1 MKLRDLIRENETNH
15 YKLLTIVGDNPPK
28 VNLIAKYLEKKG
40 WTVYDVED
48 VVLKLVDNVP
58 EDEIKLSI
66 GLLIKKW
73 VKSVENKIV
82 LINTDILYSE
92 EMDQI
97 GPFDA
102 FKYLMRG
109 DKEGVLF
116 LNARLKGNLAI
127 YSTPDRPDYSE
138 RELTDVL
145 YISLE
150 DVEVEEG
157 DKNGKD
163 KRTY

>member
-1 MKLRDLIRENETNH
+1 MKIQDLIRDNRTNH
-15 YKLLTIVGDNPPK
+15 YKLLTIVGDDPSK
-28 VNLIAKYLEKKG
+28 ADQIIEYLKKTG

-48 VVLKLVDNVP
+48 IVLQIIEGVP
-58 EDEIKLSI
+58 EDEIKFSI
-66 GLLIKKW
+66 GLLIKNWIKT
-73 VKSVENKIV
+73 VEDKII
-82 LINTDILYSE
+82 LINANILYSE

-116 LNARLKGNLAI
+116 LNARLKENRAI

-145 YISLE
+145 YIAIE
-150 DVEVEEG
+150 DVSIEEE
-157 DKNGKD
+157 
-163 KRTY
+163 

>member
-1 MKLRDLIRENETNH
+1 MNIQDLIQDNKTNH
-15 YKLLTIVGDNPPK
+15 YKLLTIVGDDPSK
-28 VNLIAKYLEKKG
+28 VGLLVEYLKNTG
-40 WTVYDVED
+40 WSVYDVEEI
-48 VVLKLVDNVP
+48 VLDLIKDVP

-73 VKSVENKIV
+73 VKSVGNRIV
-82 LINTDILYSE
+82 LINANILYSD

-109 DKEGVLF
+109 DKEGILF
-116 LNARLKGNLAI
+116 LNARLKENRAI
-127 YSTPDRPDYSE
+127 YSKPDRPDYSE

-145 YISLE
+145 YVPLE
-150 DVEVEEG
+150 DVTIQEG
-157 DKNGKD
+157 
-163 KRTY
+163 

>member
-1 MKLRDLIRENETNH
+1 MKIQDLIRDNKTNH
-15 YKLLTIVGDNPPK
+15 YKLLTIVGDDPSK
-28 VNLIAKYLEKKG
+28 ADQIIEYLKNTG
-40 WTVYDVED
+40 WTVFDVED
-48 VVLKLVDNVP
+48 IVLQTIEGVP

-73 VKSVENKIV
+73 VKTVDNKIV
-82 LINTDILYSE
+82 LINANILYSE

-109 DKEGVLF
+109 DREGVLF
-116 LNARLKGNLAI
+116 LNTRLKENRSI

-145 YISLE
+145 YIALE
-150 DVEVEEG
+150 DVNIQEE
-157 DKNGKD
+157 
-163 KRTY
+163 

>member
-1 MKLRDLIRENETNH
+1 MD
-15 YKLLTIVGDNPPK
+15 
-28 VNLIAKYLEKKG
+28 
-40 WTVYDVED
+40 
-48 VVLKLVDNVP
+48 
-58 EDEIKLSI
+58 
-66 GLLIKKW
+66 
-73 VKSVENKIV
+73 NKIV
-82 LINTDILYSE
+82 LINANILYSE

-116 LNARLKGNLAI
+116 LNARLKENRAI

-145 YISLE
+145 FIALE
-150 DVEVEEG
+150 DVSIQEE
-157 DKNGKD
+157 
-163 KRTY
+163 

>member
-1 MKLRDLIRENETNH
+1 MKIQDLIRDNKTNH
-15 YKLLTIVGDNPPK
+15 YKLLTIVGDAPSK
-28 VNLIAKYLEKKG
+28 ADQIIEYLKNTG
-40 WTVYDVED
+40 WTVCDVED
-48 VVLKLVDNVP
+48 IVLQIIEGVP

-73 VKSVENKIV
+73 VKTVENKIV
-82 LINTDILYSE
+82 LINANILYSE

-116 LNARLKGNLAI
+116 LNARLKENRAI

-145 YISLE
+145 YIALD
-150 DVEVEEG
+150 DVSVQEE
-157 DKNGKD
+157 
-163 KRTY
+163 

>member
-1 MKLRDLIRENETNH
+1 MELQDLIRENETNH

-28 VNLIAKYLEKKG
+28 INQIVKYLEKTG

-48 VVLKLVDNVP
+48 VVLKLIDNVP

-92 EMDQI
+92 ESLISQCQI
-97 GPFDA
+97 
-102 FKYLMRG
+102 
-109 DKEGVLF
+109 
-116 LNARLKGNLAI
+116 
-127 YSTPDRPDYSE
+127 E
-138 RELTDVL
+138 RESGNILDA
-145 YISLE
+145 
-150 DVEVEEG
+150 
-157 DKNGKD
+157 
-163 KRTY
+163 R

>member
-1 MKLRDLIRENETNH
+1 MNIQDLIQDNKTNH
-15 YKLLTIVGDNPPK
+15 YKLLTIVGDDPSK
-28 VNLIAKYLEKKG
+28 VDQLVEYLKNTG
-40 WTVYDVED
+40 WSVYDVEEI
-48 VVLKLVDNVP
+48 VLDLIKDVP

-73 VKSVENKIV
+73 VKSVGNRIV
-82 LINTDILYSE
+82 LTNANILYSD

-109 DKEGVLF
+109 DKEGILF
-116 LNARLKGNLAI
+116 LNARLKENRAI
-127 YSTPDRPDYSE
+127 YSKPDRPDYSE

-145 YISLE
+145 YVPLE
-150 DVEVEEG
+150 GVTIQEG
-157 DKNGKD
+157 
-163 KRTY
+163 

>member
-1 MKLRDLIRENETNH
+1 
-15 YKLLTIVGDNPPK
+15 LTIVGDDPSK
-28 VNLIAKYLEKKG
+28 VDQLVEYLKNTG
-40 WTVYDVED
+40 WSVYDVEEI
-48 VVLKLVDNVP
+48 VLDLIKDVP

-73 VKSVENKIV
+73 VKSVGNRIV
-82 LINTDILYSE
+82 LTNANILYSD

-109 DKEGVLF
+109 DKEGILF
-116 LNARLKGNLAI
+116 LNARLKENRAI
-127 YSTPDRPDYSE
+127 YSKPDRPDYSE

-145 YISLE
+145 YVPLE
-150 DVEVEEG
+150 GVTIQEG
-157 DKNGKD
+157 
-163 KRTY
+163 

>member
-1 MKLRDLIRENETNH
+1 MKIKDLIRDNKTNH
-15 YKLLTIVGDNPPK
+15 YKLLTIVGDDPSRADQ
-28 VNLIAKYLEKKG
+28 IIEYLKNTG

-48 VVLKLVDNVP
+48 IVLQTIEGVP

-73 VKSVENKIV
+73 VKTVENKIV
-82 LINTDILYSE
+82 LINANILYSE

-116 LNARLKGNLAI
+116 LNARLKENRAI

-145 YISLE
+145 YIALDGVSIQ
-150 DVEVEEG
+150 EE
-157 DKNGKD
+157 
-163 KRTY
+163 

>member
-1 MKLRDLIRENETNH
+1 MKLQDLIRENETNH
-15 YKLLTIVGDNPPK
+15 YKLLTIVGNNPPK
-28 VNLIAKYLEKKG
+28 VNLIVKYLEKKG

-48 VVLKLVDNVP
+48 VVLKLIDNVP

-145 YISLE
+145 YIALE
-150 DVEVEEG
+150 DVEVEEE
-157 DKNGKD
+157 
-163 KRTY
+163 

>member
-1 MKLRDLIRENETNH
+1 MKIQDLIRDNKTNH
-15 YKLLTIVGDNPPK
+15 YKLLTIVGDDPSK
-28 VNLIAKYLEKKG
+28 ADQIIEYLKNTG

-48 VVLKLVDNVP
+48 IVLQIIEGVP

-73 VKSVENKIV
+73 VKTVDNKII
-82 LINTDILYSE
+82 LINANILYSE

-116 LNARLKGNLAI
+116 LNTRLKENRAI

-145 YISLE
+145 FIALE
-150 DVEVEEG
+150 DVSIQEE
-157 DKNGKD
+157 
-163 KRTY
+163 